1 MVVSMSGFPFYE
13 NFHRR
18 IPTWFGE
25 LKYKKHICNIYFI
38 RFLTMTIFDLWIL
51 VGAHDIIELVIIFV
65 L

>member
-25 LKYKKHICNIYFI
+25 LKYKKDICNTYFV
-38 RFLTMTIFDLWIL
+38 RVLTMIIFDLGIL
-51 VGAHDIIELVIIFV
+51 VGAQDIIELVINFV